1 MPHIISIKLKGRANT
16 SQLVSSRESGQ
27 TLNSYLFVGDTMKS
41 MKSEK
46 ILLDHGSGGKASH
59 DLIKNTFFPQFNN
72 PFLLECDDSAVFNM
86 GDSKLAFSTDSYVV
100 DPIFFPGGDIGSLAI
115 HGTVNDLAMR
125 GARPLYL
132 SVGFIIEEG
141 FDLSDLEK
149 ILLSMKSAAHEAE
162 VLIVTGDTKVVSKG
176 NADKLF
182 INTSGIG
189 IIEGDIDISGHNA
202 RIGDKVIISGT
213 IGDHGIAVLSRRE
226 GLELDFPLSSDSAPL
241 NKLVFEM
248 LEVSSNIHV
257 LRDPTRGGIGTSLNE
272 IAAQSDVGIRIIED
286 EIPIR
291 SEVVGACELL
301 GLDTLYVANEGKL
314 IALVDPMGAD
324 RILNKM
330 KANRYGHEARIIGEV
345 VPDHNG
351 RVFMKTRVG
360 GTRIVD
366 MLTGAQLPRIC

>member
-1 MPHIISIKLKGRANT
+1 
-16 SQLVSSRESGQ
+16 
-27 TLNSYLFVGDTMKS
+27 MKPG
-41 MKSEK
+41 K

-59 DLIKNTFFPQFNN
+59 DLIKDTFFPPFDN
-72 PFLLECDDSAVFNM
+72 PLLLECDDSAVFPM
-86 GDSKLAFSTDSYVV
+86 GNARVAFSTDSYVV

-125 GARPLYL
+125 GARPVYL

-141 FDLSDLEK
+141 FDFSDLEK
-149 ILLSMKSAAHEAE
+149 ILTSMKSAAQEAA
-162 VLIVTGDTKVVSKG
+162 VLVVTGDTKVVSRG
-176 NADKLF
+176 NADKIF

-189 IIEGDIDISGHNA
+189 IIEGDVDISGKNG

-213 IGDHGIAVLSRRE
+213 IGDHGIAVLSCRE
-226 GLELDFPLSSDSAPL
+226 GLELDFPLTSDSAPL
-241 NKLVFEM
+241 NRLVFEM
-248 LEVSSNIHV
+248 LETSSRIHV

-272 IAAQSDVGIRIIED
+272 IASQSNVGIQIIEE

-291 SEVVGACELL
+291 SEVLGACELL
-301 GLDTLYVANEGKL
+301 GLDPLYIANEGKL
-314 IALVDPMGAD
+314 ISLVDPMDAD
-324 RILNKM
+324 RVLSTM
-330 KANRYGHEARIIGEV
+330 KANKYGQEACIIGEV

-351 RVFMKTRVG
+351 RVFMNTRIG